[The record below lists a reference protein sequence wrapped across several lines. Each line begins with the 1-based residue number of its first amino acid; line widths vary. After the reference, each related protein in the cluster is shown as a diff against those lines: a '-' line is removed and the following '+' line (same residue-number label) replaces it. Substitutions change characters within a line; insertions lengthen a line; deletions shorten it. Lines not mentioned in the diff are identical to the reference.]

1 MWIITL
7 NTYTLANYLAPYVA
21 VISPVYRYYSQM
33 SGNIKSTLVGFKPL
47 IGREFDDPLIQQ
59 NLSNMFNDIIRQEDG
74 SIGFKVRI
82 ISYR

>member
-1 MWIITL
+1 
-7 NTYTLANYLAPYVA
+7 
-21 VISPVYRYYSQM
+21 M

-59 NLSNMFNDIIRQEDG
+59 NLSNMFNDIIKQEDG

-82 ISYR
+82 ISYRLNFRVVSLECRSSLVL

>member
-1 MWIITL
+1 MD
-7 NTYTLANYLAPYVA
+7 NYTYTLDNYFILSVA
-21 VISPVYRYYSQM
+21 VSSPVYRYYSQM